1 MLIPL
6 KLCTKERLIRAVP
19 LPGLSLAAPQE
30 VFFNVLNCPAAH
42 THTRHPLVK
51 FIQEQAANAS
61 ERKQGAISQRMKGE
75 IWAPFCPWEWSVI
88 AYK

>member
-30 VFFNVLNCPAAH
+30 VFFFLMSLAVQQH

-75 IWAPFCPWEWSVI
+75 IWAPFCPWEWSRG
-88 AYK
+88 